1 MVSFCCDGTSAPH
14 MTSVRCVRVNT
25 KVYETVCVKDKDV
38 FIYVCV
44 CACRRHKDI
53 NSSLPRLLT
62 HQRLMEMMSSE
73 HFLPMP
79 LRQEPGSDAAY

>member
-44 CACRRHKDI
+44 CVRVEGIKTSTAPCQD
-53 NSSLPRLLT
+53 
-62 HQRLMEMMSSE
+62 
-73 HFLPMP
+73 
-79 LRQEPGSDAAY
+79 Y

>member
-44 CACRRHKDI
+44 CVSKA
-53 NSSLPRLLT
+53 
-62 HQRLMEMMSSE
+62 
-73 HFLPMP
+73 
-79 LRQEPGSDAAY
+79 